1 MKLKKTKIIF
11 GGLLLLILSTF
22 LMTKESKIKDFPV
35 FIFSN
40 HVEDD
45 KPADYQYTFG
55 YLPLM
60 SIRVKGWKKSMKKE
74 LLLYLKKK
82 IEKLLLL
89 SFLKKTIFS
98 YMNRKI
104 NVY

>member
-1 MKLKKTKIIF
+1 MNFKKIKIIL
-11 GGLLLLILSTF
+11 GVLLLLILSTF

-45 KPADYQYTFG
+45 NPADYQYTFG

-60 SIRVKGWKKSMKKE
+60 SIRVKGWKKIQEEGATTVFEKE
-74 LLLYLKKK
+74 
-82 IEKLLLL
+82 
-89 SFLKKTIFS
+89 
-98 YMNRKI
+98 NRKVI
-104 NVY
+104 VIKLPGEDNFYLYEPKNKH

>member
-1 MKLKKTKIIF
+1 MKFKKTKIMF

-60 SIRVKGWKKSMKKE
+60 SIRAKGWKKRMKKE

-82 IEKLLLL
+82 IEKLLL
-89 SFLKKTIFS
+89 
-98 YMNRKI
+98 
-104 NVY
+104 